1 VIFSLFFNPH
11 GHIFYSLFIPQLVLM
26 NFDYSSLFL
35 SLPVSLS
42 FLTFIF
48 LPDKG
53 DTLKCPRFSRAG
65 HMGKKP
71 GASS

>member
-1 VIFSLFFNPH
+1 MIFSLFLNPH
-11 GHIFYSLFIPQLVLM
+11 GHIFYSLFIPQFVLM

-35 SLPVSLS
+35 FLPVSLS

-53 DTLKCPRFSRAG
+53 DTVKCPLFFHAG